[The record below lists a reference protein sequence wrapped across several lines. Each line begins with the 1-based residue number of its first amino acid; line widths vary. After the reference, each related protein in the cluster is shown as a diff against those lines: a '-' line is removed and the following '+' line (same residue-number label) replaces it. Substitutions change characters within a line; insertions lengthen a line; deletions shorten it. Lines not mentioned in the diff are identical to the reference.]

1 MPRDLKT
8 EADLFEDQR
17 RFVREI
23 CEKKT
28 VYLALMMGTG
38 KTVIGLTAAKQ
49 LLESWRACQ
58 VLVVA
63 PMRVAESTWPDE
75 IREWAHLR
83 DLQFSV
89 ITGTPEARERAAR
102 RRVPIH
108 IVNRENVVWL
118 RRFWGDDWPY
128 DVLLYD
134 EASRLKGGRK
144 RTKPAKKA
152 RKDGG
157 LPKPQLSEFGALCEV
172 RPKLQYVVEFSGTPN
187 PNGLPDLWGPLY
199 LLDGGERLGRTRT
212 AFLDRWFIK
221 GFNGWSYEPRDG
233 AFREIAGRVRDIMLS
248 APDPMSDTPISK
260 AVYATLPAKA
270 LAEYH
275 KFRRT
280 LVAEPWDVRASSAG
294 VLANKLLQFANGSIY
309 DESRAAKFV
318 HDEKLAALESIIEEA
333 NGEPILV
340 FYGFQFD
347 KTAICKRFKHAEV
360 FGKDP
365 TFVARWNAG
374 KIPLALAHPACLHPD
389 TLVLTEHRGWV
400 RLVDVRKSDCVFDG
414 VDFVSHK
421 GCVSSG
427 VRPVIQKFGIT
438 CTPDHLFLIDDKW
451 VEASNVSDSGSSA
464 GKARYAYAGN
474 DNRISSLLSLWNR
487 IAPVSPKRA
496 PQQSGGP
503 GAVPGMPTGNLSPH
517 DGYSPIPDMA
527 RNGGQ
532 NLQRQVPRLSPLR
545 GAGDNRGP
553 EMARL
558 RELLVRYARRVFRRS
573 NDRADRQQQ
582 GILQGELL
590 LGHQR
595 GATVEQEVHEVRK
608 FLRAECAPSR
618 VLPAGRS
625 HARRDYAI
633 PGQARDGGGRLSGIP
648 IVDIPDRTQV
658 SQEVFDL
665 IDCGPRRR
673 FAVRNAGGEI
683 FIVHN
688 SAGHGLNLQYG
699 GRIAVWYGLTWNLEY
714 YLQANKRLHRRGQTR
729 TVYLYHILAR
739 NTIDERVYGL
749 LPEKART
756 QNRLLQATIA
766 DFIRARTGGGAGVS
780 PLEFDILEREAAQ
793 DAILKE
799 FLAELKA

>member
-1 MPRDLKT
+1 MPRPLKT
-8 EADLFEDQR
+8 EVDLFNDQR
-17 RFVREI
+17 RFVQEI

-49 LLESWRACQ
+49 LLESWRAVQ

-75 IREWAHLR
+75 IREWEHLR
-83 DLQFSV
+83 DLEFSV

-102 RRVPIH
+102 QRVPIH

-144 RTKPAKKA
+144 KTKPAKKA

-157 LPKPQLSEFGALCEV
+157 LPKPQLSEFGALCAV
-172 RPKLQYVVEFSGTPN
+172 RPKLEFIVEFSGTPN
-187 PNGLPDLWGPLY
+187 PNGLPDLWGPMY

-260 AVYATLPAKA
+260 AVYATLPPKVQ
-270 LAEYH
+270 AEYH

-294 VLANKLLQFANGSIY
+294 VLANKLLQFANGSLY
-309 DESRAAKFV
+309 DGSRAARFV
-318 HDEKLAALESIIEEA
+318 HDEKLNALESIIEEA
-333 NGEPILV
+333 GGEPVLV

-347 KTAICKRFKHAEV
+347 KAAICKRFKQAEV

-374 KIPLALAHPACLHPD
+374 KIPLA
-389 TLVLTEHRGWV
+389 
-400 RLVDVRKSDCVFDG
+400 
-414 VDFVSHK
+414 
-421 GCVSSG
+421 
-427 VRPVIQKFGIT
+427 I
-438 CTPDHLFLIDDKW
+438 
-451 VEASNVSDSGSSA
+451 
-464 GKARYAYAGN
+464 AY
-474 DNRISSLLSLWNR
+474 
-487 IAPVSPKRA
+487 
-496 PQQSGGP
+496 P
-503 GAVPGMPTGNLSPH
+503 G
-517 DGYSPIPDMA
+517 
-527 RNGGQ
+527 
-532 NLQRQVPRLSPLR
+532 
-545 GAGDNRGP
+545 
-553 EMARL
+553 
-558 RELLVRYARRVFRRS
+558 
-573 NDRADRQQQ
+573 
-582 GILQGELL
+582 
-590 LGHQR
+590 
-595 GATVEQEVHEVRK
+595 
-608 FLRAECAPSR
+608 
-618 VLPAGRS
+618 
-625 HARRDYAI
+625 
-633 PGQARDGGGRLSGIP
+633 
-648 IVDIPDRTQV
+648 
-658 SQEVFDL
+658 
-665 IDCGPRRR
+665 
-673 FAVRNAGGEI
+673 
-683 FIVHN
+683 

-739 NTIDERVYGL
+739 GTINERVYGL

-766 DFIRARTGGGAGVS
+766 DFIRARTGDAEVS
-780 PLEFDILEREAAQ
+780 PMEFDLLEREAAQ
-793 DAILKE
+793 EAILKE
-799 FLAELKA
+799 FLAEIKAG